1 MSENRFEFVVIAG
14 ARARQLIR
22 GAIPRVTGNQ
32 KPVMLAQREVR
43 TGAVKKVEPE
53 NAQTDTATAQPAEA

>member
-1 MSENRFEFVVIAG
+1 MLENRFEFVVIAG

-22 GAIPRVTGNQ
+22 GATPRVTGNE

-43 TGAVKKVEPE
+43 TGVVKKIEPGD
-53 NAQTDTATAQPAEA
+53 AKTDATEAPTAEA

>member
-22 GAIPRVTGNQ
+22 GAVPRVTGNQ

-43 TGAVKKVEPE
+43 TGAVKKVEPGDVQAE
-53 NAQTDTATAQPAEA
+53 TTSAPAAEA